1 MVYEDYNDMPGPLA
15 ASAPIFSKL
24 EILKL
29 NDIFIFQISRFI
41 RNCLNS
47 NIISNFHTIS
57 NYQITHNII
66 STNSLLIPIARTTN
80 YGLKLTKVIGSKIWN
95 SFNDFYTK
103 LEGSVNRHAKL
114 KKLLPKEVKM
124 KNKPW
129 LSADILKLLKVRNKV
144 FVRKKRQSNNENCTR
159 LYNLLRNRV
168 KEGKKSKN
176 NIMMDSLR
184 AILIPHT
191 QKHGMVFRKL

>member
-29 NDIFIFQISRFI
+29 KDIFIFQISRFI

-129 LSADILKLLKVRNKV
+129 LSADILK
-144 FVRKKRQSNNENCTR
+144 
-159 LYNLLRNRV
+159 
-168 KEGKKSKN
+168 
-176 NIMMDSLR
+176 I
-184 AILIPHT
+184 A
-191 QKHGMVFRKL
+191 